1 MGHSSKIIS
10 VDVYG
15 DNEEIIADCLDEL
28 KPFIKLVQPN
38 DKDEFGDELLDGI
51 DESFIEQL
59 KAI

>member
-38 DKDEFGDELLDGI
+38 DKDELLYGI
-51 DESFIEQL
+51 YESFIEQL

>member
-15 DNEEIIADCLDEL
+15 DNEEIIADFLDEL

-38 DKDEFGDELLDGI
+38 DKDELLYGI
-51 DESFIEQL
+51 YESFIEQL